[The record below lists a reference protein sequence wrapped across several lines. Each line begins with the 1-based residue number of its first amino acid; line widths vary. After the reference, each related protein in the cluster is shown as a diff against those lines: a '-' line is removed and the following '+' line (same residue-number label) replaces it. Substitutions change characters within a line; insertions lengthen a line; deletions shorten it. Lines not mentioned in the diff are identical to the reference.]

1 MSSRS
6 HFISSHRNLVPSHPI
21 PRKSGP
27 VRSHL
32 TKILVPSHPIPQR
45 SHPIPVSRRDGTGP
59 GRDILVLAVSLCFI
73 CLVGAVTPTGHINSL
88 LIYLLIHHLGIA
100 LSTRHVIRLR
110 HINKHIDKLV
120 DTSSECCS

>member
-45 SHPIPVSRRDGTGP
+45 SHPIPVPRRDGTGP
-59 GRDILVLAVSLCFI
+59 GRDILILAVSLIIQSDQDSETFLLTEAHHKFI
-73 CLVGAVTPTGHINSL
+73 RAYDSDIFLEDC
-88 LIYLLIHHLGIA
+88 YFY
-100 LSTRHVIRLR
+100 
-110 HINKHIDKLV
+110 
-120 DTSSECCS
+120 DTS

>member
-45 SHPIPVSRRDGTGP
+45 SHPIPVPHRDGTGP
-59 GRDILVLAVSLCFI
+59 GRDILVLAVSLHRKRQKLKFY
-73 CLVGAVTPTGHINSL
+73 LNDNEPLDDAHDLYRMLQYVYTGDYSVTRDQAFYDIGFEGMI
-88 LIYLLIHHLGIA
+88 
-100 LSTRHVIRLR
+100 
-110 HINKHIDKLV
+110 
-120 DTSSECCS
+120 